1 MSLMEGDESYSDEDW
16 GLDDGLEYSSQHSQE
31 QQQGGT
37 RSHRG
42 AESQQQS
49 TSSAKRGKRKGAYTE
64 EERRYRRR
72 LANRCEH
79 DAVCCSD
86 AALQLVK
93 HTLMPGPVSGHGPVV
108 SCMPL

>member
-1 MSLMEGDESYSDEDW
+1 MSMMDGDESYSDDDW

-72 LANRCEH
+72 MANRCVQRCYLVLCCGC
-79 DAVCCSD
+79 AVRPTHPQ
-86 AALQLVK
+86 AW
-93 HTLMPGPVSGHGPVV
+93 
-108 SCMPL
+108 